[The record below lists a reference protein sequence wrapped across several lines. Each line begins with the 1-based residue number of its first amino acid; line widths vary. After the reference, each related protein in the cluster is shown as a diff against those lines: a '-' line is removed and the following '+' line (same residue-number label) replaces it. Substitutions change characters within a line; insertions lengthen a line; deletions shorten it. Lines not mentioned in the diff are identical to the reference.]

1 MASID
6 VENADICKES
16 GVCPGRWLSQ
26 GKSRQIDK
34 TKLIINN
41 SNNILIVIIIYVK
54 IHLIFT

>member
-34 TKLIINN
+34 TKLIFNN
-41 SNNILIVIIIYVK
+41 SNNILTVIIK
-54 IHLIFT
+54 